1 MMDNSIQIPL
11 DLPDVRILEVSKT
24 EEGAWLIRVE
34 STLKGTSCRKC
45 GKKLTHFHGFD
56 QPIKLRHLPV
66 FEQPVYVELKPK
78 RYQCRSC
85 EGKPTTTQRL
95 SWHELR
101 SPNTKPYEKW
111 LLRLGVNST
120 VVDVANKL
128 SISEETVTGVLDRW
142 ITTKVNW
149 NRWKR
154 IEILGIDEIA
164 LKRGHKDY
172 VVLITTPL
180 GDRGV
185 EVLAV
190 LPDRKKETVVEFFA
204 SIPIHLRNTIERV
217 CTDMYLGFVN
227 AAREELPRAHI
238 IIDRFHVA
246 RAYRHCADRVR
257 RVELKLLKQNL
268 SKTEYAQ
275 IQGAMWAFRK
285 SHEQLKDDEWELLQR
300 LFAYSPKMKE
310 AYILREELTKIFERK
325 YDPKG
330 AKCAIR
336 AWCKRVRQSQISQF
350 KSFLKTIETW
360 LEPIANYF
368 LERLTSSFV
377 EGFNNRVK
385 VLKRRCYGIFDIDRL
400 FQRLTLDIHG
410 YERFS
415 LTDLHHI

>member
-1 MMDNSIQIPL
+1 MDNSIQIPL
-11 DLPDVRILEVSKT
+11 DLPDVRVLEVSKT
-24 EEGAWLIRVE
+24 EEGSWLIQVE
-34 STLKGTSCRKC
+34 STLESTSCRKC

-56 QPIKLRHLPV
+56 QPIRLRHLPI

-85 EGKPTTTQRL
+85 KGKPTTTQRL

-101 SPNTKPYEKW
+101 SPNTKHYEKW
-111 LLRLGVNST
+111 LLRFLVNST

-128 SISEETVTGVLDRW
+128 SITQETVTGVLNRW
-142 ITTKVNW
+142 LTTKVNW
-149 NRWKR
+149 DRFQR
-154 IEILGIDEIA
+154 IEILGIDEIS
-164 LKRGHKDY
+164 LKRGHRDY
-172 VVLITTPL
+172 VVLVTTPL
-180 GDRGV
+180 SDRGV

-190 LPDRKKETVVEFFA
+190 LNDRKKETVVNFFV
-204 SIPIHLRNTIERV
+204 SIPIRLRQTIERI

-227 AAREELPRAHI
+227 AAKEQLPRAHI

-246 RAYRHCADRVR
+246 RAYRHCADQVR

-268 SKTEYAQ
+268 SKKDYAQ
-275 IQGAMWAFRK
+275 IEGAMWAFRK
-285 SHEQLKDDEWELLQR
+285 SPQQLTDEEWELLQR
-300 LFAYSPKMKE
+300 LFTYSPKMKE
-310 AYILREELTKIFERK
+310 AYILREELTEIFDRL

-336 AWCKRVRQSQISQF
+336 AWCKRVRSCQISQF
-350 KSFLKTIETW
+350 ESFLKTIETW

-385 VLKRRCYGIFDIDRL
+385 VLKRRCYGIFDVDRL

-410 YERFS
+410 YQRFS
-415 LTDLHHI
+415 FT

>member
-1 MMDNSIQIPL
+1 MDNSIQIPL
-11 DLPDVRILEVSKT
+11 DLPDVRVLEVSKT
-24 EEGAWLIRVE
+24 EEGSWLIRVE
-34 STLKGTSCRKC
+34 STLKGTLCRKC
-45 GKKLTHFHGFD
+45 GKELTHFHGFD
-56 QPIKLRHLPV
+56 QPIRLRHLPV

-78 RYQCRSC
+78 RYQCQSC
-85 EGKPTTTQRL
+85 KGKPTTTQRL

-111 LLRLGVNST
+111 LLRFLVNST

-128 SISEETVTGVLDRW
+128 SITEERVTGVLDRW
-142 ITTKVNW
+142 VRTEVNW
-149 NRWKR
+149 ERFPR

-180 GDRGV
+180 GERGV

-190 LPDRKKETVVEFFA
+190 LPDRKKETVVKFFA
-204 SIPIHLRNTIERV
+204 SIPEPLRKTIERV

-227 AAREELPRAHI
+227 AAREQLPRAHI
-238 IIDRFHVA
+238 VIDRFHVA

-268 SKTEYAQ
+268 SKKEYEN
-275 IQGAMWAFRK
+275 IKGAMWVFRK
-285 SHEQLKDDEWELLQR
+285 SPEQLKDEEWELLQR

-310 AYILREELTKIFERK
+310 AYILREELSDIFERK
-325 YDPKG
+325 YNPKG

-336 AWCKRVRQSQISQF
+336 AWCKRVRSCQISQF
-350 KSFLKTIETW
+350 ESFLSTIETW

-385 VLKRRCYGIFDIDRL
+385 VLKRRCYGIFDVARL

-410 YERFS
+410 YERFAFS
-415 LTDLHHI
+415 